1 MTFASYGRSPRLT
14 QSHRFSPTPSSKG
27 GTCRSPTLT
36 VGSVFHLVYGAGF
49 SAYGCYFLHIST
61 TVCET
66 VLEKRPAGV
75 PGGHIVLVEEHV
87 KPFIWDFTQGGTD
100 VLLYIDKNLGERA
113 AELTSV
119 KPSVCLSVWPG
130 VGSCPVTESLAY

>member
-1 MTFASYGRSPRLT
+1 M
-14 QSHRFSPTPSSKG
+14 
-27 GTCRSPTLT
+27 
-36 VGSVFHLVYGAGF
+36 
-49 SAYGCYFLHIST
+49 
-61 TVCET
+61 
-66 VLEKRPAGV
+66 EKRPAGV

-130 VGSCPVTESLAY
+130 RRAALDAQLRPAALEAIL